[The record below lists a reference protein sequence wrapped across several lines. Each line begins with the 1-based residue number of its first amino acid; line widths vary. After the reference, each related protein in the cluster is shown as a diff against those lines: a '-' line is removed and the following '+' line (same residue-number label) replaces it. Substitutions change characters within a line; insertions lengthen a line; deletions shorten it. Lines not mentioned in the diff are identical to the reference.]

1 MLTDNLIL
9 DRGGEKL
16 FSVTKLWGEPN
27 KYKSYITHTVTLH
40 DIWHYFCH
48 FIWHRSVIF

>member
-27 KYKSYITHTVTLH
+27 KYKSYITHTKLFLIKTPL
-40 DIWHYFCH
+40 DI
-48 FIWHRSVIF
+48 ISI